1 MSIAPLIIGGTAAGL
16 GASMFSGKNKAKQY
30 LDQILAQYNG
40 INPPTIEEQKVIL
53 EKLVQQGLVT
63 PEDAQ
68 TVNLGDTAMNGIA
81 LDPASKQA
89 QMEALAGLQEVSN
102 EGGMTGLDLQKMQDL
117 KDNFETTRRGD
128 EQAIIENAKNRGVYG
143 SNLELTNRLISGQ
156 NAANRASREA
166 IDIGAQAQN
175 ARMEALRDVGSL
187 GGQIRGQEFGEASKK
202 AEAQD
207 AINRFNAQ
215 NKQSQVNFNVGN
227 RNQAQATNLGEKQRV
242 ADSNVGNENA
252 NRVRNSQLIQQKYNN
267 TMGLADAKG
276 RALAGI
282 ADSEE
287 EAQRQKN
294 QLAAGLIGL
303 GGSTMAS
310 YKK

>member
-1 MSIAPLIIGGTAAGL
+1 MPIAPLIIGGAAAGL

-68 TVNLGDTAMNGIA
+68 TVNLGDTATNGIA

-175 ARMEALRDVGSL
+175 ARMAALRDVGSL

-215 NKQSQVNFNVGN
+215 NKQNQVNFNVGN

-242 ADSNVGNENA
+242 SDLNIGNENA

-267 TMGLADAKG
+267 TMGLADAKA

>member
-1 MSIAPLIIGGTAAGL
+1 
-16 GASMFSGKNKAKQY
+16 MFSGKNKAKQY

-68 TVNLGDTAMNGIA
+68 TVNLGDTATNGIA

-175 ARMEALRDVGSL
+175 ARMAALRDVGSL

-215 NKQSQVNFNVGN
+215 NKQNQVNFNVGN

-242 ADSNVGNENA
+242 SDLNIGNENA

-267 TMGLADAKG
+267 TMGLADAKA